1 MSASIR
7 KLSALSQEKEG
18 GRDKDDEA
26 KSARR
31 RELENV
37 GTPYISMPGGSRP
50 RAGRTPIGARGWD
63 TPADI
68 QGDEYDDLDGE
79 YGELAG
85 PSRPRKKR
93 KTLQATGPKVRDDLT
108 LDIFQRN
115 YTSEDNAS
123 FVQIVKEDNHRRRE
137 ERWGWAWEAEKKA
150 EQRKLE
156 GEERRK
162 MILDAATSGQWKVDA
177 NGRRLIGGL
186 AEGGRDRAEGEAWKD
201 ERRMITGAVS
211 GEGVAGPSG
220 TSEQKLVENA
230 SSALVPHSAS
240 SMSSALVL
248 AKDAKIP
255 LDKVV
260 EQALPDEHPLNK
272 ALIAAGLPG
281 TALVSVDDGM
291 IVPHRD
297 VAGGEGEG
305 RGRGQE
311 DRETRMAIE
320 RAILGDERP
329 DYLSLAGSG
338 GDHWGFKVSFIP
350 LHLYC
355 SHSANACRH
364 EITSC
369 SRQMPMKIHTQNY
382 IVHRKVQVDQP
393 SPQSHT
399 PRPDYQT
406 TTRFDLHLHVHAPG
420 HPPHL
425 PFEVHHPPEA
435 G

>member
-1 MSASIR
+1 MA
-7 KLSALSQEKEG
+7 QEKEG
-18 GRDKDDEA
+18 GHKDDEV

-31 RELENV
+31 REVENV
-37 GTPYISMPGGSRP
+37 GTPYISMPGGS

-63 TPADI
+63 TPANVP
-68 QGDEYDDLDGE
+68 GDEYDDLDGE

-93 KTLQATGPKVRDDLT
+93 KSQLSTGPKVRDDLT

-186 AEGGRDRAEGEAWKD
+186 AEGGRDRAEGEAWKT
-201 ERRMITGAVS
+201 ERRMITGPGN
-211 GEGVAGPSG
+211 GEGEAGPSG
-220 TSEQKLVENA
+220 TSSQGLVENA
-230 SSALVPHSAS
+230 SSALIPHSSS
-240 SMSSALVL
+240 SMSNALIL

-255 LDKVV
+255 LDKVI

-272 ALIAAGLPG
+272 ALVAAGLPG

-297 VAGGEGEG
+297 VAGGEGDG

-320 RAILGDERP
+320 RAVLGDERP

-338 GDHWGFKVSFIP
+338 GDHWSFKVCLPNPNLF
-350 LHLYC
+350 
-355 SHSANACRH
+355 
-364 EITSC
+364 TG
-369 SRQMPMKIHTQNY
+369 
-382 IVHRKVQVDQP
+382 
-393 SPQSHT
+393 
-399 PRPDYQT
+399 
-406 TTRFDLHLHVHAPG
+406 PG
-420 HPPHL
+420 LGREKL
-425 PFEVHHPPEA
+425 P
-435 G
+435 

>member
-1 MSASIR
+1 
-7 KLSALSQEKEG
+7 LSQEKEG
-18 GRDKDDEA
+18 GRKDDEA
-26 KSARR
+26 KAARR

-37 GTPYISMPGGSRP
+37 GTPYISMPGSS

-63 TPADI
+63 TPADV

-93 KTLQATGPKVRDDLT
+93 RAQQSTGPKVRDDLT
-108 LDIFQRN
+108 LDVFQRN

-137 ERWGWAWEAEKKA
+137 ERWGWAWEAEQKA

-162 MILDAATSGQWKVDA
+162 MILDAATSGQWRVDA

-186 AEGGRDRAEGEAWKD
+186 AEGGMDRAEGEAWKN
-201 ERRMITGAVS
+201 ERRMITGV
-211 GEGVAGPSG
+211 EQAGPSG
-220 TSEQKLVENA
+220 TPGQRLVGNA
-230 SSALVPHSAS
+230 SSALVPHSVS
-240 SMSSALVL
+240 TMSNALIL

-260 EQALPDEHPLNK
+260 EQTLPDEHPLNK

-281 TALVSVDDGM
+281 TALVSVDEGM

-297 VAGGEGEG
+297 VAGGEDDG

-311 DRETRMAIE
+311 DREMRNAIE
-320 RAILGDERP
+320 RAVLGDERP

-338 GDHWGFKVSFIP
+338 GDHWTFKVGSNF
-350 LHLYC
+350 
-355 SHSANACRH
+355 
-364 EITSC
+364 
-369 SRQMPMKIHTQNY
+369 
-382 IVHRKVQVDQP
+382 
-393 SPQSHT
+393 
-399 PRPDYQT
+399 
-406 TTRFDLHLHVHAPG
+406 
-420 HPPHL
+420 
-425 PFEVHHPPEA
+425 
-435 G
+435 

>member
-1 MSASIR
+1 MTALTNNDPELLSASIR
-7 KLSALSQEKEG
+7 KLSALSQAKEG
-18 GRDKDDEA
+18 GSIDEDA

-37 GTPYISMPGGSRP
+37 GTPYISMPGGSRRP
-50 RAGRTPIGARGWD
+50 GRTPIGARGWD

-68 QGDEYDDLDGE
+68 EGDDYDDLDGE

-93 KTLQATGPKVRDDLT
+93 KSQQSGVPKVRDDLT

-162 MILDAATSGQWKVDA
+162 MILDAATSGQWRVDA

-186 AEGGRDRAEGEAWKD
+186 AEGGRDRAEGEAWKN
-201 ERRMITGAVS
+201 ERKLIAGAPSDSSAREGEVGLTGLGESSTSRMI
-211 GEGVAGPSG
+211 
-220 TSEQKLVENA
+220 EN
-230 SSALVPHSAS
+230 STSALVPHSAS
-240 SMSSALVL
+240 KMSGALIL
-248 AKDAKIP
+248 ANDAKIP
-255 LDKVV
+255 ADKVF

-272 ALIAAGLPG
+272 ALVAAGLPG
-281 TALVSVDDGM
+281 TALISVDDGQ

-297 VAGGEGEG
+297 VAIGEGDG

-311 DRETRMAIE
+311 ERETRMAIE

-329 DYLSLAGSG
+329 DHLTLAGSG
-338 GDHWGFKVSFIP
+338 GDLWTFKV
-350 LHLYC
+350 Y
-355 SHSANACRH
+355 
-364 EITSC
+364 
-369 SRQMPMKIHTQNY
+369 
-382 IVHRKVQVDQP
+382 
-393 SPQSHT
+393 
-399 PRPDYQT
+399 
-406 TTRFDLHLHVHAPG
+406 
-420 HPPHL
+420 PH
-425 PFEVHHPPEA
+425 FA
-435 G
+435 